1 MARELE
7 EEEGDSGSGAAA
19 AGGAESVLVLAKQI
33 KHLPANRGLWLDSKS
48 LPHSEMDRL
57 IEAILIIL

>member
-7 EEEGDSGSGAAA
+7 EDEGDSGSGAA

-33 KHLPANRGLWLDSKS
+33 KHLPANRGL
-48 LPHSEMDRL
+48 
-57 IEAILIIL
+57 